1 MVGFDFVDAEGE
13 RERDCERKEKE
24 EEEKKKRREKNPERD
39 PPPENSL
46 LEDPS
51 HRATGPPAAAPASL
65 RVLRLVLLQALLAEP
80 VVDPARLLVPQRLV
94 GGVDL
99 GEPPGCRGLLLL
111 AARDLVGV
119 VLQGQFAVGALDL
132 AVVGPPGDAEDVV
145 EVFAVVEA
153 EGRGR
158 V

>member
-1 MVGFDFVDAEGE
+1 MRRESESAIVSE
-13 RERDCERKEKE
+13 RRKKKKRKKK
-24 EEEKKKRREKNPERD
+24 EEKKTRRET
-39 PPPENSL
+39 PPENSL

-99 GEPPGCRGLLLL
+99 GEPPGRRGLLLL

>member
-1 MVGFDFVDAEGE
+1 M
-13 RERDCERKEKE
+13 
-24 EEEKKKRREKNPERD
+24 
-39 PPPENSL
+39 
-46 LEDPS
+46 
-51 HRATGPPAAAPASL
+51 
-65 RVLRLVLLQALLAEP
+65 LLQPLLPEP
-80 VVDPARLLVPQRLV
+80 VIDPARLLAAQRLV
-94 GGVDL
+94 GRVDL
-99 GEPPGCRGLLLL
+99 GEPPRRRGLLLL
-111 AARDLVGV
+111 TASDLVGV